1 MTIVVPAD
9 GVETI
14 QALVAAHEHN
24 GPVFIRIGRGDEHVL
39 VCQEPSEFEL
49 GHAITLREGTDLTL
63 VSNGVTLAGCIEA
76 AQMLE
81 NMGISCTVLNMH
93 TVKPLDRDAIVSAA
107 KNTMGIVTV
116 EDHSII
122 GGLGTAIAEVIAEEN
137 LRIRFVRKGF
147 NDTFPSIGTAEEILS
162 MYGLDAH
169 GITKT
174 GKELFDQIRHNGLK

>member
-14 QALVAAHEHN
+14 QALWAAYEHN
-24 GPVFIRIGRGDEHVL
+24 GPVFLRIGRGDEHVP
-39 VCQEPSEFEL
+39 VYQEASDFEL
-49 GHAITLREGTDLTL
+49 GRAITLREGTDLTI
-63 VSNGVTLAGCIEA
+63 VSNGVVLAGSLVA
-76 AQMLE
+76 ARILE
-81 NMGISCTVLNMH
+81 EKGISCTVLNMH
-93 TVKPLDRDAIVSAA
+93 TVKPVDRDAVVRAA
-107 KNTMGIVTV
+107 RNTKGIITA